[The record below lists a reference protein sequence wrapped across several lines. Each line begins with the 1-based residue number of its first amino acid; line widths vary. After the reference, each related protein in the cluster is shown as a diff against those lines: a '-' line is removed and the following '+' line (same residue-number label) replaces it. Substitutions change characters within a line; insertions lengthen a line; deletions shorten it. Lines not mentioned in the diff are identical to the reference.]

1 MKEEEMNRVA
11 RVVRR
16 AEAGFT
22 LIEAL
27 VAMIVLSFGLISI
40 TNLMLVA
47 ASSNTVANQSTAAA
61 SVASQQLDRLK
72 ALTYSSPLLASGGDL
87 ESDVADYSSITV
99 VPGVGQI
106 RTRWAIQDVAA
117 PTNGVPPAGLKFIT
131 VRAEGLGGLTGRR
144 SRAEFTTFRSENP
157 LP

>member
-1 MKEEEMNRVA
+1 MSRA
-11 RVVRR
+11 TRVVRR
-16 AEAGFT
+16 TEAGFT

-27 VAMIVLSFGLISI
+27 VAMVVLSFGLIAI

-61 SVASQQLDRLK
+61 SVASQELDRLR
-72 ALTYSSPLLASGGDL
+72 ALPYSNTLLASGGDL
-87 ESDVADYSSITV
+87 DNDVANYSNVTN

-117 PTNGVPPAGLKFIT
+117 PTSGVPPAGLKFIT
-131 VRAEGLGGLTGRR
+131 VRAEGLGALTGRR

-157 LP
+157 IPFP